1 MFPGDSFSLI
11 LFLLLLQHQLDEE
24 LLQLLVTVVD
34 AELFKAA
41 KRTNVTDSHTVKYST
56 QSSRCCRVFFT
67 QVEYL
72 LSFKPVVL
80 EDLKT
85 IDVQHPDDRVLPVD
99 SGVVVPHLDDVIDPS
114 HNPAEQTLV
123 HGLRTTQTH
132 SSESESVRVA
142 DDWLPAQSGL
152 ARRQWTVTD
161 ATAASENVTISVSQT
176 FCSQPTLLV

>member
-41 KRTNVTDSHTVKYST
+41 KRANVTDSRTVKYST

-85 IDVQHPDDRVLPVD
+85 IDVQHPDYRVLPVD

-132 SSESESVRVA
+132 SIRIRIGA
-142 DDWLPAQSGL
+142 CGG
-152 ARRQWTVTD
+152 
-161 ATAASENVTISVSQT
+161 
-176 FCSQPTLLV
+176 